1 MFVNK
6 INGVSNIGFKAYQH
20 VKNDVGETIMKFNY
34 PYDSDKE
41 NCEIQ
46 IYSATPTDKYD
57 YKLSEKPIAVI
68 NLKPEGVNVNLQEI
82 TNLDKDAPFAYKIV
96 RKDKA
101 TGNVIWEG
109 ADTGVKIKKQN
120 GEYVNRVF
128 VHDINPHEIKDSNGK
143 TIDVREDFD
152 NDPISNYTHT
162 LVSRKGTTPM
172 VQGAGYLI
180 TPDSLMPGAKFKDFN
195 DPKTGEIYYD
205 KDYQKEMEGV
215 IKNFSNIY
223 GGNIAGAQ
231 QIIPYL
237 KDNGYKYV
245 FSTPVANG
253 SKGWSLGYWNRNNMQ
268 VSPNMGNT
276 ENFASYFREL
286 YKNGMKYVYDGTF
299 TSEGLE
305 GIHFQYALRWAEK
318 NPQTYYWFRMTGLKN
333 SNLGLGV
340 VPKNKE
346 NLRHRIVNAPY
357 NYALQSDGTYKKV
370 PNPNYNANKET
381 LCQVYDAAQASDR
394 QIKDLDRA
402 IINYEKLT
410 EGKALDINN
419 HDDTVINF
427 IFQIK
432 PQEYDNRI
440 KIINELNK
448 KFGKNINLDSADG
461 TMMAAQFSNFRI
473 DKKDEGGFVT
483 WDANTDMVK
492 MNYHI
497 SGYDEK
503 ILQAIVSQSQR
514 EYERMLTE
522 RGSKEVQDM
531 AIQAGKY
538 WTGKVKDIQTMYT
551 AQTIGMAKS
560 AEAVDKL
567 IKEGKLPEEAK
578 LDSTT
583 LTNIIN
589 GHYLLKPKGVLS
601 KDDVTVKAL
610 MSLPLDTLEFGE
622 NTVGVLSTSYF
633 SNRATTEDTIG
644 VSRFDLMKQ
653 NNPHLVEPYAK
664 NYNKVNSLFN
674 NEVKDFADAVIK
686 RANETANEKL
696 LDNSGDYTEYG
707 EYVMELVGQDIAKY
721 AFLKAFGGESFKT
734 KILPTGEITYDY
746 DALREGTTL
755 KGLGINGYSPEDEAS
770 KLEKKIEK
778 GLDALSETDIAYV
791 AESISKRIAGTDTAS
806 FRIAEALV
814 DRTAL
819 GLDWRLDA
827 AKDVM
832 DMDAVRNEDDTFD
845 DNWDDAIKF
854 WGKFVQA
861 VKSENPNAYIVAELT
876 DIPDLMKDTYG
887 LDAHPFQNLT
897 NLGQKF
903 NGEPDAFVKFFNQT
917 GITSEAGYSYFFTD
931 LLTNF
936 APSFDEGNGTRESHD
951 RFKDRFDLL
960 MQTRS
965 ADYLRN
971 FYTFMGNHD
980 KPRMLHGLS
989 VDMELFHSNL
999 LNDYNDFSQNHKYR
1013 QDAIRVLSGAKTDAD
1028 IPIELRLNVD
1038 NNDYFLTVS
1047 PRAVANSKLL
1057 IPVIYEDKTLSD
1069 EDKKRLVDAIIDL
1082 TYGNY
1087 LGEGATENLQKI
1099 RINEISSLDNAFD
1112 EILYLAGNNGLTLS
1126 ADEKAKL
1133 KAAVVKQANEM
1144 NLSNYLV
1151 HGDLDW
1157 STLPDGV
1164 KAENEQYA
1172 AEIVGNQS
1180 NYANYSLY
1188 TIQLAR
1194 LLKEAYKKTG
1204 LNANAKEPLDKAF
1217 KGFAEKYNKDMI
1229 ASHTEEFKKIED
1241 PVTAMRKN
1249 GYAARDLKVALDM
1262 AVKQAEYKSG
1272 KPVADKKDVVDR
1284 LFKSATEPGVVK
1296 EAMIMEFLKALPGIP
1311 TVYSG
1316 DELGMTGYEEKA
1328 KNVYLQNRNALP
1340 WTEVDEDSIIGKY
1353 RRTVRDTIN
1362 GTLKDRSNPELAP
1375 LNNGTPYPL
1384 EVATHSRTRSEIRLR
1399 INQINEEYG
1408 KIDKQKEEGKITE
1421 EAAKKQKADLA
1432 EEQRTLTKDLAK
1444 LAYLMQ
1450 NANGDMTVS
1459 VFNVGDIEFSN
1470 RFDYFQKYKLDT
1482 EEKRKKFF
1490 AENNIESINPDNPYI
1505 PILPKSDLDMIMLGA
1520 GVAIPVGTVFMNANA
1535 KDKTEYVVKQ
1545 VGDKKAIVRKDGG
1558 KIVMDGMT
1566 AKNGVMILKKIK
1578 NIIFKG
1584 HQNKY
1589 SQCNFVSNPY
1599 KHSEPAVEG
1608 QNLSIIS
1615 K

>member
-20 VKNDVGETIMKFNY
+20 AKNDFGESIMKFNY

-41 NCEIQ
+41 TCEVQ
-46 IYSATPTDKYD
+46 IYSATLTDKYD

-82 TNLDKDAPFAYKIV
+82 TNLDKDAPFAYKVV
-96 RKDKA
+96 RKDKS
-101 TGNVIWEG
+101 TGKVIWEG
-109 ADTGVKIKKQN
+109 ADTGVKIKPQN
-120 GEYVNRVF
+120 GEYVNRTY
-128 VHDINPHEIKDSNGK
+128 VHDQSIYTQKDSSGK
-143 TIDVREDFD
+143 VINVYEDFAD
-152 NDPISNYTHT
+152 DPISNYTHT
-162 LVSRKGTTPM
+162 LVSRKGTTPT

-180 TPDSLMPGAKFKDFN
+180 TPDSLMPGARFKNFN
-195 DPKTGEIYYD
+195 EENTGEIVYD
-205 KDYQKEMEGV
+205 KDYQKKMEGV

-231 QIIPYL
+231 KIIPYL
-237 KDNGYKYV
+237 KEAGYKYV
-245 FSTPVANG
+245 FSTPIANG
-253 SKGWSLGYWNRNNMQ
+253 SKGWSLGYWNKNNMQ

-286 YKNGMKYVYDGTF
+286 YKNGLKYVYDGTF

-305 GIHFQYALRWAEK
+305 GIHFQYALRWAEN
-318 NPQTYYWFRMTGLKN
+318 NPQSYYWFRMTGLKN
-333 SNLGLGV
+333 SNLGLGT

-357 NYALQSDGTYKKV
+357 NYELQTDGTYKKV
-370 PNPNYNANKET
+370 PNPKYNSNKET
-381 LCQVYDAAQASDR
+381 LCQIYDAAQASDS
-394 QIKDLDRA
+394 QVKALDRA

-432 PQEYDNRI
+432 PNEYDNRI

-448 KFGKNINLDSADG
+448 KFGKNIKLDTADG
-461 TMMAAQFSNFRI
+461 TIMAANFSNFKI
-473 DKKDEGGFVT
+473 DKKTEGGFVT

-503 ILQAIVSQSQR
+503 IMQSIVSRSER
-514 EYERMLTE
+514 DYEKMLTE
-522 RGSKEVQDM
+522 RGAREVQDM

-538 WTGKVKDIQTMYT
+538 WTGKVKDIQTLYT
-551 AQTIGMAKS
+551 AKTIATVKS
-560 AEAVDKL
+560 ADSINKL
-567 IKEGKLPEEAK
+567 IKEGKLPSEAA
-578 LDSTT
+578 LDSEV
-583 LTNIIN
+583 LSNILN
-589 GHYLLKPKGVLS
+589 GQYLLAPKGVLS
-601 KDDVTVKAL
+601 KDDVTVKSL
-610 MSLPLDTLEFGE
+610 MSLPLDTLELGE

-633 SNRATTEDTIG
+633 SNRATTDDTIG

-653 NNPHLVEPYAK
+653 NNPHLVEPYTK
-664 NYNKVNSLFN
+664 IYNKVNSLFK
-674 NEVKDFADAVIK
+674 NEIKDFADAVIK
-686 RANETANEKL
+686 KANESSNEKL
-696 LDNSGDYTEYG
+696 LDKNGDYTEYG
-707 EYVMELVGQDIAKY
+707 EYVIELLGKDIAKY
-721 AFLKAFGGESFKT
+721 ALLKALGGENFKT
-734 KILPTGEITYDY
+734 KLLSTGEMTYDY
-746 DALREGTTL
+746 EALKDGTSL
-755 KGLGINGYSPEDEAS
+755 KSLGINGNSPEDEAL

-778 GLDALSETDIAYV
+778 GLSSLSDSDISYV
-791 AESISKRIAGTDTAS
+791 AESISKQIIGTDTSS

-814 DRTAL
+814 DRTGL

-832 DMDAVRNEDDTFD
+832 DMDAVRNEDNTFD

-861 VKSENPNAYIVAELT
+861 VKSENPNSYIVAELT
-876 DIPDLMKDTYG
+876 DIEFLMKDTYG
-887 LDAHPFQNLT
+887 LNTYPYKNYTDV
-897 NLGQKF
+897 GQKF

-936 APSFDEGNGTRESHD
+936 APSFDEGTIGNSENHD
-951 RFKDRFDLL
+951 RFKARFDLL

-989 VDMELFHSNL
+989 VDMDMFHANILDSGARG
-999 LNDYNDFSQNHKYR
+999 HR
-1013 QDAIRVLSGAKTDAD
+1013 AREAAIQVLSGAKSLSEV
-1028 IPIELRLNVD
+1028 PIELRLNVD
-1038 NNDYFLTVS
+1038 NNDYFLTTS
-1047 PRAVANSKLL
+1047 ARAVANSKLL
-1057 IPVIYEDKTLSD
+1057 MSVIYEDSSLSE
-1069 EDKKRLVDAIIDL
+1069 EDKKRLSDAIVDL

-1087 LGEGATENLQKI
+1087 LGEGATESLQKI
-1099 RINEISSLDNAFD
+1099 KIKELSSLDNAFE
-1112 EILYLAGNNGLTLS
+1112 EILVLAESKGL
-1126 ADEKAKL
+1126 KL
-1133 KAAVVKQANEM
+1133 NANEREQLKKAVVDNAKNADI
-1144 NLSNYLV
+1144 SKYLV
-1151 HGDLDW
+1151 HGDFDW
-1157 STLPDGV
+1157 ASIDE
-1164 KAENEQYA
+1164 KQKE
-1172 AEIVGNQS
+1172 S
-1180 NYANYSLY
+1180 NYNAAKEILGEKADYNKYSLY
-1188 TIQLAR
+1188 AVQLAR
-1194 LLKEAYKKTG
+1194 LLKDSYNATG
-1204 LNANAKEPLDKAF
+1204 LNVNAKVQIDQAF
-1217 KGFAEKYNKDMI
+1217 KDFAEKYDKNTVL
-1229 ASHTEEFKKIED
+1229 SHTEDFKRIED

-1262 AVKQAEYKSG
+1262 VVKQAEYKSG
-1272 KPVADKKDVVDR
+1272 KPISDKKEVVDR
-1284 LFKSATEPGVVK
+1284 LYKSATEPGVAK

-1316 DELGMTGYEEKA
+1316 DELGMTGYEERA

-1340 WTEVDEDSIIGKY
+1340 WTEMDEDSTIGKY
-1353 RRTVRDTIN
+1353 RRTIRDTIN
-1362 GTLKDRSNPELAP
+1362 STLKDRSNPELSP

-1384 EVATHSRTRSEIRLR
+1384 EIAAHSRTRSEIKDR
-1399 INQINEEYG
+1399 INEINKELGE
-1408 KIDKQKEEGKITE
+1408 IDKQKNDGQITE
-1421 EAAKKQKADLA
+1421 ADAKKQKDALA
-1432 EEQRTLTKDLAK
+1432 AERRLLSKDLAK
-1444 LAYLMQ
+1444 IAYMMQ
-1450 NANGDMTVS
+1450 NANGDVTVS
-1459 VFNVGDIEFSN
+1459 IFNAGDVEFSN
-1470 RFDYFQKYKLDT
+1470 RYDYFKKYGIDT

-1490 AENNIESINPDNPYI
+1490 EENNIESINPENKYV

-1520 GVAIPVGTVFMNANA
+1520 GVALPVGTVFMNANA
-1535 KDKTEYVVKQ
+1535 KDKTEYIVKQ
-1545 VGDKKAIVRKDGG
+1545 VGNKKAIVRKDGG
-1558 KIVMDGMT
+1558 KIIMDGMT

-1589 SQCNFVSNPY
+1589 SQYNFVSNPY
-1599 KHSEPAVEG
+1599 KHNEPVEEG
-1608 QNLSIIS
+1608 NKLSIVS

>member
-20 VKNDVGETIMKFNY
+20 VKNNVGETIMRFNY
-34 PYDSDKE
+34 PYDSDNE
-41 NCEIQ
+41 NCEVQ
-46 IYSATPTDKYD
+46 IYNAIPTDKYD

-68 NLKPEGVNVNLQEI
+68 NLKPEGVDVNLQDI
-82 TNLDKDAPFAYKIV
+82 TNLDKDAPFAYKVV
-96 RKDKA
+96 RKDKT
-101 TGNVIWEG
+101 TGKVIWEG
-109 ADTGVKIKKQN
+109 ADTGIKIKLQN
-120 GEYVNRVF
+120 GEYVNRTYVHNKGVF
-128 VHDINPHEIKDSNGK
+128 EQKDGSGNV
-143 TIDVREDFD
+143 TNVYEDFVG
-152 NDPISNYTHT
+152 DPISNYTHT

-172 VQGAGYLI
+172 VQGSGYLI
-180 TPDSLMPGAKFKDFN
+180 TPDSLMPGAKYKGFD
-195 DPKTGEIYYD
+195 DARTGEIYYD
-205 KDYQKEMEGV
+205 KEYQKEMEGV
-215 IKNFSNIY
+215 IKNFSNVY
-223 GGNIAGAQ
+223 GGSIAGAEK
-231 QIIPYL
+231 IIPEL
-237 KDNGYKYV
+237 KKAGYTYV
-245 FSTPVANG
+245 FSTPMANG
-253 SKGWSLGYWNRNNMQ
+253 SKGWSLGYWNKNNMQ

-318 NPQTYYWFRMTGLKN
+318 NPQSYYWFRMTGLKD
-333 SNLGLGV
+333 SNLGLGT

-346 NLRHRIVNAPY
+346 NLRHRVVNAPY
-357 NYALQSDGTYKKV
+357 NYKLQTDGTYKKV
-370 PNPNYNANKET
+370 VNPNYDSNKET
-381 LCQVYDAAQASDR
+381 LFQIYDASQVSDKQVR
-394 QIKDLDRA
+394 DLDRA
-402 IINYEKLT
+402 IENYEKLS
-410 EGKALDINN
+410 EGNALDINN

-461 TMMAAQFSNFRI
+461 TVMSAQFSNFRI

-483 WDANTDMVK
+483 WDANTDMAK

-514 EYERMLTE
+514 EHERMLTE

-538 WTGKVKDIQTMYT
+538 WTGKVKNIQTMYT
-551 AQTIGMAKS
+551 AQTVGTAKS
-560 AEAVDKL
+560 AEAIDKL
-567 IKEGKLPEEAK
+567 IKDEKLPKEAK
-578 LDSTT
+578 LDSET

-589 GHYLLKPKGVLS
+589 GHYLLAPKGVLL
-601 KDDVTVKAL
+601 KDDVTLKAL
-610 MSLPLDTLEFGE
+610 MSLPLDTLELGE

-633 SNRATTEDTIG
+633 SNRATSDDTIG

-653 NNPHLVEPYAK
+653 NDPHLVEPYAK
-664 NYNKVNSLFN
+664 NYKKVNSLFN
-674 NEVKDFADAVIK
+674 NELKNFADAIVSK
-686 RANETANEKL
+686 VNESANEKL
-696 LDNSGDYTEYG
+696 LDSSGDYTEYG
-707 EYVMELVGQDIAKY
+707 EYVMELVGQDITKY
-721 AFLKAFGGESFKT
+721 ALLKSLAGENFRT
-734 KILPTGEITYDY
+734 KLLSNGEITYDY
-746 DALREGTTL
+746 DTLREKTTL
-755 KGLGINGYSPEDEAS
+755 AALNINGHSPEDEAA
-770 KLEKKIEK
+770 KLQKKIEK
-778 GLDALSETDIAYV
+778 GLQGLSDNDVSFV
-791 AESISKRIAGTDTAS
+791 AESISKRIAGTDTSS

-814 DRTAL
+814 ERTGL

-854 WGKFVQA
+854 WGRFVQA

-876 DIPDLMKDTYG
+876 DIEDLMKDTYG
-887 LDAHPFQNLT
+887 LKAYPYENST
-897 NLGQKF
+897 NVGQKF

-936 APSFDEGNGTRESHD
+936 APSFDTGDGTRDSHD
-951 RFKDRFDLL
+951 RFQERFELL

-971 FYTFMGNHD
+971 LYTFMGNHD

-989 VDMELFHSNL
+989 VDMDMFHANILESS
-999 LNDYNDFSQNHKYR
+999 DRGHR
-1013 QDAIRVLSGAKTDAD
+1013 AREAAIQVLSGAKSLSEV
-1028 IPIELRLNVD
+1028 PIELRLNVD
-1038 NNDYFLTVS
+1038 NNDYFLTTS
-1047 PRAVANSKLL
+1047 ARAVANSKLL
-1057 IPVIYEDKTLSD
+1057 MSVIYEDSSLS
-1069 EDKKRLVDAIIDL
+1069 EENKKRLADAIVDL

-1087 LGEGATENLQKI
+1087 LGEGATENIQKI
-1099 RINEISSLDNAFD
+1099 RIKELSSLDNAFD
-1112 EILYLAGNNGLTLS
+1112 EILYLAENNGLKLS
-1126 ADEKAKL
+1126 MTERLQL
-1133 KAAVVKQANEM
+1133 KNAVVKSANEKD
-1144 NLSNYLV
+1144 LSKYLV
-1151 HGDLDW
+1151 HGDFDW
-1157 STLPDGV
+1157 QVLPENV
-1164 KAENEQYA
+1164 RAENEKYA
-1172 AEIVGNQS
+1172 AEILGNQP
-1180 NYANYSLY
+1180 NYSKYSLY

-1194 LLKEAYKKTG
+1194 LLKDSYAETG
-1204 LNANAKEPLDKAF
+1204 LNADAKNQLDKAF
-1217 KGFAEKYNKDMI
+1217 KDFAEKYNKDMI
-1229 ASHTEEFKKIED
+1229 SSHTEEFKRIED

-1249 GYAARDLKVALDM
+1249 GYAARDLKVALEM

-1272 KPVADKKDVVDR
+1272 KQIADKKEVVER
-1284 LFKSATEPGVVK
+1284 LYKSATEPGVAK

-1340 WTEVDEDSIIGKY
+1340 WTEVDEESTIGKY
-1353 RRTVRDTIN
+1353 RRTIRDTIN
-1362 GTLKDRSNPELAP
+1362 GTLKDRSNADLAP
-1375 LNNGTPYPL
+1375 LNNGTPYLL
-1384 EVATHSRTRSEIRLR
+1384 EVATHSKTRSEIKQR
-1399 INQINEEYG
+1399 INQINGEFGE
-1408 KIDKQKEEGKITE
+1408 IDKKKQEGKITE
-1421 EAAKKQKADLA
+1421 AEANKQKDALN
-1432 EEQRTLTKDLAK
+1432 EERRLLTKDLAK
-1444 LAYLMQ
+1444 LAYMMQ
-1450 NANGDMTVS
+1450 NANGDVTVS
-1459 VFNVGDIEFSN
+1459 VFNVGDLEFSN
-1470 RFDYFQKYKLDT
+1470 RFDYFQKYGLDT
-1482 EEKRKKFF
+1482 EEKRNKFL
-1490 AENNIESINPDNPYI
+1490 EDNNIESINPNNPYV

-1520 GVAIPVGTVFMNANA
+1520 GVALPVGTVFMNANA

-1545 VGDKKAIVRKDGG
+1545 VGNKKAIVRKDGG
-1558 KIVMDGMT
+1558 KIIMDGMT

-1589 SQCNFVSNPY
+1589 SQYSFVSNPY
-1599 KHSEPAVEG
+1599 KHNEPIEEG
-1608 QNLSIIS
+1608 RNLSIIS
-1615 K
+1615 E